1 MPKDAVRAR
10 GVLMVKHL
18 SAKLNFWTFYKHRN
32 VSIHRYIVCLHE
44 IETQFFKIYLIG
56 RKNRLDPII
65 DTKKVV
71 NTCENMTKVKVLI
84 TFSLSNTH
92 VFIYRL
98 LLLVKV
104 RCSDLIIQ
112 LRTRLLCW

>member
-1 MPKDAVRAR
+1 MPKGAVRAR

-18 SAKLNFWTFYKHRN
+18 SAKLIFWTDSALFYKHRN

-65 DTKKVV
+65 DTKKL
-71 NTCENMTKVKVLI
+71 LI
-84 TFSLSNTH
+84 LAKT
-92 VFIYRL
+92 
-98 LLLVKV
+98 
-104 RCSDLIIQ
+104 
-112 LRTRLLCW
+112 